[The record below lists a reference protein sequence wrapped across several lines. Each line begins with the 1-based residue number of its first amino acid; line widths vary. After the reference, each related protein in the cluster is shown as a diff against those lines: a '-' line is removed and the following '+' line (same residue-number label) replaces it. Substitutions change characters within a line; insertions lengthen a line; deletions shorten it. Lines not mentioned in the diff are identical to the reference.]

1 MEKHNFG
8 DVALVQALASLKRWQ
23 RELQISHPNSDSKR
37 IISRQLW
44 NGNVSAGAVVQYAAE
59 KSMLKAERWARLR
72 NVKERSRYI
81 SSALGHRKQPYIS
94 VSKPKLCPTGGGKI
108 EVLNDVQAVAP
119 RLLTPE
125 GPIRRL
131 ILQIPPGAGKTCTY
145 LGVMAQFIG
154 NGHTIVV
161 VGDDD
166 VFAVFKEGLRQ
177 CPAKVYKRMVES
189 DGKTKAVQ
197 ETVYLRD
204 INPNMSA
211 FCTIKSQGTNPNLQ
225 GSPYTC
231 DPGALTWLDTRVYFF
246 NFVMAGNW
254 MQAWSEERKNAK
266 GENVTSMYHEVN
278 PFSNKLL
285 LVVDEAHK
293 LGVPSMEQTTERWKA
308 AAALFPKYIASLGSD
323 RSTNPFILVGTATVN
338 TTQMPT
344 LSICLPRI
352 IKGFTDPTLFIDND
366 ITKPPQ
372 LNLHEFLTPSAGFV
386 RLAEKVTLTNHPPHK
401 RKGENVTVSVK
412 SLKERLQKFRG
423 FSMDDPS
430 QTKGKKAEPPE
441 AEDRSHPC
449 PVSTRAL
456 REASYYIYEPIDTAK
471 NRKVLTD
478 IWAGVVYIVDMSQD
492 FRYYP
497 TTNHPYPMIR
507 AVELPVESA
516 GSKVT
521 SEEYLQLLSKPKG
534 TARWTEVSQFADQ
547 TLVMSL
553 VQSCLDGE
561 ILNLALVES
570 LAPKWKA
577 VAEDLVKD
585 ERLRGRSMIYP
596 GAYNRKGCDDN
607 YYLLLLAFYLQAK
620 LSPFVKKHNP
630 GGAKQHQLVSVDS
643 ALRIDRE
650 EPRNGAPAIYIV
662 GDSTEGKY
670 QKAEI
675 DTHLKT
681 GAAAIEASQTPKASD
696 LVFMVSTREFRERQ
710 YNRYNDEVCP
720 GPTHVPQQAAGNTI
734 IILGEGGHKAL
745 DLKCTSNGLI
755 LTTMPGG
762 KFQQTQGRVKRSC
775 AFKKLMNATQLW
787 TVNVRTYLLWSDD
800 CLHTGPVIDQALHSF
815 YTAQYEIIRYL
826 EMLEASAGVGCS
838 NWEAYS
844 NWKKTFESF
853 DHSPQG
859 GFRCVHD
866 EDLANLNAQ
875 NRDHW
880 NFFYCS
886 DGKGSSA
893 HTIERGVSGD
903 VNPKYVE
910 RSTHNTCP
918 VSSETLVDAMTIVE
932 ATRKAKHHLH
942 TLGRMQHRLQSQ
954 LQRKPR
960 RFALPEIEEFPENSL
975 AAAKDIWEERAEDTR
990 AKSRGRRASATE
1002 SVKISPPSH
1011 TATGKRSE
1019 ARDAIDVK
1027 TSTDEESKQS
1037 HVKHAHSPGVT
1048 HVHHAR
1054 TIVSPTPTVKHAIPQ
1069 VPVIQHNKNP
1079 VVQHSSLQTLK
1090 DRVNRDIRHS
1100 LVK

>member
-1 MEKHNFG
+1 MEKHNFWE
-8 DVALVQALASLKRWQ
+8 VALVQALSSVKRWQ
-23 RELQISHPNSDSKR
+23 KEMQLSQPNAAIKR
-37 IISRQLW
+37 TITRQLW
-44 NGNVSAGAVVQYAAE
+44 GSNVAAGAVVQYAAE
-59 KSMLKAERWARLR
+59 KTMLKAERWARLR

-81 SSALGHRKQPYIS
+81 SSALGHRKQPYIT

-177 CPAKVYKRMVES
+177 CPAKVYRRMVQA

-211 FCTIKSQGTNPNLQ
+211 FCTIKSQGTNPSLT

-231 DPGALTWLDTRVYFF
+231 DADALSWLDTRVYFF
-246 NFVMAGNW
+246 NFIMAGNW

-266 GENVTSMYHEVN
+266 GESVTSMYHEVS

-293 LGVPSMEQTTERWKA
+293 LSVPSMEQTTERWKA

-323 RSTNPFILVGTATVN
+323 KSTNPFILVGTATVN

-352 IKGFTDPTLFIDND
+352 IKGFTDPSLFIDDD

-372 LNLHEFLTPSAGFV
+372 LNLHEFLLPSAGFV
-386 RLAEKVTLTNHPPHK
+386 RIAEKVTLTNHPPR
-401 RKGENVTVSVK
+401 RKKGDNVIVSVK
-412 SLKERLQKFRG
+412 SLKDRLEKFRG

-430 QTKGKKAEPPE
+430 QAKGKKAEAPE
-441 AEDRSHPC
+441 AEDTSHPC

-456 REASYYIYEPIDTAK
+456 REASYFIYEPIDTAN
-471 NRKVLTD
+471 NRKVLAN

-507 AVELPVESA
+507 AVELPDESA

-521 SEEYLQLLSKPKG
+521 KDEYLQLLIKPKG
-534 TARWTEVSQFADQ
+534 AARWTEVSQFADQ
-547 TLVMSL
+547 TRVMSL
-553 VQSCLDGE
+553 VQSCLDGD
-561 ILNLALVES
+561 ILDLALVES

-577 VAEDLVKD
+577 VADDLAND
-585 ERLRGRSMIYP
+585 ERLRGRTMIYP

-620 LSPFVKKHNP
+620 LRPFVKKHCP
-630 GGAKQHQLVSVDS
+630 GGVKQHQLVSVDS
-643 ALRIDRE
+643 VLRVDGE
-650 EPRNGAPAIYIV
+650 EPRDGAPAIYIL

-670 QKAEI
+670 QKSEI
-675 DTHLKT
+675 DVHLKI
-681 GAAAIEASQTPKASD
+681 GASAVEAGQTPKATE
-696 LVFMVSTREFRERQ
+696 LVFMASTRAFRERQ

-720 GPTHVPQQAAGNTI
+720 GAAHVPQQAAGNTI

-745 DLKCTSNGLI
+745 DLKCTSNGMI

-775 AFKKLMNATQLW
+775 AFKKLMSATQLW
-787 TVNVRTYLLWSDD
+787 TVNVRTYLLWSED
-800 CLHTGPVIDQALHSF
+800 CLHSGPVIDQALASF
-815 YTAQYEIIRYL
+815 YAAQYEIIRYL
-826 EMLEASAGVGCS
+826 EMIEASAGVGCS
-838 NWEAYS
+838 NWEVYS
-844 NWKKTFESF
+844 NWKNSFESF
-853 DHSPQG
+853 DHYPEG

-866 EDLANLNAQ
+866 EDPATLNSQ

-886 DGKGSSA
+886 DAKGASTN
-893 HTIERGVSGD
+893 TIERGISGD
-903 VNPKYVE
+903 VTAKYVE
-910 RSTHNTCP
+910 RSTHDTCSI
-918 VSSETLVDAMTIVE
+918 SSDALGDAMTPTE
-932 ATRKAKHHLH
+932 AALTAKHHLH
-942 TLGRMQHRLQSQ
+942 TPGRLQHRLPSQ
-954 LQRKPR
+954 LQRNPR
-960 RFALPEIEEFPENSL
+960 SFALPQIEESSEKATVSV
-975 AAAKDIWEERAEDTR
+975 ADIWAEPSEET
-990 AKSRGRRASATE
+990 KNGRFGRHPPATASALDA
-1002 SVKISPPSH
+1002 PPVRADAHRNSSEPTGVR
-1011 TATGKRSE
+1011 TATDKQVEGRPLKH
-1019 ARDAIDVK
+1019 AQQLPD
-1027 TSTDEESKQS
+1027 TDHTKSNRRVAF
-1037 HVKHAHSPGVT
+1037 VKHEKQTGT
-1048 HVHHAR
+1048 AR
-1054 TIVSPTPTVKHAIPQ
+1054 
-1069 VPVIQHNKNP
+1069 
-1079 VVQHSSLQTLK
+1079 HSSLQALK
-1090 DRVNRDIRHS
+1090 DRVNRDVRSS
-1100 LVK
+1100 LA